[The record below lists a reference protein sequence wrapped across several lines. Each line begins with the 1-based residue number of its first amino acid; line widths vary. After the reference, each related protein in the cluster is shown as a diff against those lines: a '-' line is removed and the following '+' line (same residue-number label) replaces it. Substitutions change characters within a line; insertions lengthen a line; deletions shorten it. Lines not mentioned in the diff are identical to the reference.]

1 VKKRKFKAINL
12 AVTSV
17 IAGRLPSDVV
27 KSLVEQE
34 LAMQAQD
41 KYVFIVLV
49 ACLLTMNTSFEQSSI
64 VLLLLPFASLDLIL
78 S

>member
-1 VKKRKFKAINL
+1 M

-49 ACLLTMNTSFEQSSI
+49 ACLLTMNTSTELSSI